1 MSVWDKIRRHKTGN
15 IAIVFVVGQIVCVVC
30 SLIFPETFRYV
41 SADNIQLML
50 KSIPQLG
57 ILAIGV
63 GLLMIG
69 GEFDLSVGSNFV
81 VSAYLMA
88 VLFNRGVPVLLAM
101 LLALVMGGLIGLLNA
116 LLVIKARIPSFIAT
130 LGTMMFWRGIML
142 VFSHGFT
149 EPFRPGG
156 MIESV
161 FTGSIG
167 PIQAQFLWLLL
178 VCLLSYLLL
187 ERHKLGNHLFSVGG
201 NKVSAI
207 AIGVNSNKVKLIAFV
222 IVGVLASFSAVIS
235 TMRVH
240 SVSPVQGEGLELQAI
255 AACVIGGLSLMGGGG
270 SILGIFFGAAFLYV
284 IQDILLLLRAP
295 GYYLRMFMGILII
308 IAVIFN
314 KLTRKE

>member
-1 MSVWDKIRRHKTGN
+1 MNVWDKIRRHKAGN

-63 GLLMIG
+63 GLLMIA

-88 VLFNRGVPVLLAM
+88 VLFNHGVPVLLAM

-116 LLVIKARIPSFIAT
+116 LLVLKARMPSFIAT

-142 VFSHGFT
+142 VFSRGFT

-161 FTGSIG
+161 FAGSIG

-178 VCLLSYLLL
+178 VCFLAYLLL

-201 NKVSAI
+201 NKESAI

-255 AACVIGGLSLMGGGG
+255 AACVIGGLSLMGGVG
-270 SILGIFFGAAFLYV
+270 SIPGIFFGAAFLYV

-314 KLTRKE
+314 NLTRKE